1 MRRLLLLA
9 FLAAAPAAAQDR
21 LVIRRDVCDQLA
33 NLSPSA
39 DVEYRRGVDARGR
52 PVAPADLSPE
62 SNPRVD
68 EIVIEIDADMRRR
81 FGLSPARRF
90 FAGEVNVGVVVIQD
104 NKAFF
109 NGQPLEDREQ
119 AMLAQFCSDGSR
131 PPRALT
137 R

>member
-1 MRRLLLLA
+1 MRRLILLA
-9 FLAAAPAAAQDR
+9 LFLAAPAATQDR
-21 LVIRRDVCDQLA
+21 LVIRREACDQLA

-39 DVEYRRGVDARGR
+39 DVEYRPGVDARGR

-68 EIVIEIDADMRRR
+68 EIFIEIDAATRRR
-81 FGLSPARRF
+81 FGLPPERRF
-90 FAGEVNVGVVVIQD
+90 FAGEASVGVVVVQD

-119 AMLAQFCSDGSR
+119 AMLSQLCRDRSR
-131 PPRALT
+131 PSRS

>member
-1 MRRLLLLA
+1 VLLLLA
-9 FLAAAPAAAQDR
+9 LFIDAPAAAQDR
-21 LVIRRDVCDQLA
+21 LVIRRDACDQLV
-33 NLSPSA
+33 NLAPSA
-39 DVEYRRGVDARGR
+39 DVEYRPGVDARGR

-68 EIVIEIDADMRRR
+68 EIVIEIDAATRRR
-81 FGLSPARRF
+81 FGLSPERRF
-90 FAGEVNVGVVVIQD
+90 FAGEASVGVVVIQD

-119 AMLAQFCSDGSR
+119 AMLSQLCRDRSR
-131 PPRALT
+131 SPRA